1 MIKSLIRWRKM
12 LSDFS
17 TLIFNGKRQ
26 WAISVRYHCM
36 QTTSKEKRTVNKYWT
51 MINNMHVEVFGRGC
65 TDVYY
70 LFLNISKIRDWRIDR
85 VMDRWIGMW

>member
-1 MIKSLIRWRKM
+1 M

-17 TLIFNGKRQ
+17 TSIFNGKRH
-26 WAISVRYHCM
+26 WAISVRCHSM
-36 QTTSKEKRTVNKYWT
+36 QSTSKEKRTVNKYWT
-51 MINNMHVEVFGRGC
+51 MINNMHAEVFSRGR

-70 LFLNISKIRDWRIDR
+70 LLLNVSKIRDWRMDR